1 MNFSSMSKEIYI
13 NGTVIAPGEKKEVVF
28 SKYELPSQSI
38 IETPAYVFRSLQ
50 EGPSVLLS
58 AGMHGEETNG
68 IETLR
73 QLIKLESVRNPLRG
87 SIIVIPVLNIISFIF
102 SQRDLPDGRDLNRCF
117 PGTRTGSL
125 GSRIANDIMQNILP
139 VIDLGVDFHTGGA
152 KINNYPQIRCV
163 FDEPKNIELAKL
175 FAPPFIIN
183 SPYREGS
190 FRLEAARLGK
200 SILVF
205 EAGESLRFN
214 NTAINEGL
222 SGCLRLLKNMN
233 MIKADS
239 PQPHTIVIGK
249 DKWLRASEAGMF
261 RTQKKFGSFFEKDEI
276 IGTISDPY
284 NKNEINV
291 AAPENGFIIGINN
304 KPVVH
309 IGEALL
315 HIGLEKQVF

>member
-1 MNFSSMSKEIYI
+1 MPEEIFI
-13 NGTVIAPGEKKEVVF
+13 NETSIVPGEKKQVIF

-38 IETPAYVFRSLQ
+38 IETPAYVFRSLH
-50 EGPSVLLS
+50 EGPTILLS

-73 QLIKLESVRNPLRG
+73 QLIKLDIVQNPLRG
-87 SIIVIPVLNIISFIF
+87 SIIVIPVLNIVSFIF

-117 PGTRTGSL
+117 PGTRKGSL
-125 GSRIANDIMQNILP
+125 GSRIAFDIMQNILP

-163 FDEPKNIELAKL
+163 FDEPKNIELARL

-190 FRLEAARLGK
+190 FRMEAARLGK
-200 SILVF
+200 NILVF
-205 EAGESLRFN
+205 EAGESQRFN

-222 SGCLRLLKNMN
+222 YGCQRLLKNLN
-233 MIKADS
+233 MIKAEL
-239 PQPHTIVIGK
+239 PQPHTIIIGK

-261 RTQKKFGSFFEKDEI
+261 RTHKKFGSFFEKDEI
-276 IGTISDPY
+276 IGIISDPY
-284 NKNEINV
+284 NKNEISV
-291 AAPENGFIIGINN
+291 IAPENGFIIGINN

-309 IGEALL
+309 VGEALL
-315 HIGLEKQVF
+315 HIGLEK